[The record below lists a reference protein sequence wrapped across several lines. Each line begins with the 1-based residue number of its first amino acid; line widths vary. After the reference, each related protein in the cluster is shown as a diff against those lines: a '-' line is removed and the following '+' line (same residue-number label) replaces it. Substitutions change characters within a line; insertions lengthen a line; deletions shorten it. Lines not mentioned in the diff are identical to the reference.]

1 MIWTMLAILWLL
13 FALFLCVGLVITRR
27 GARVL
32 GVTFAAG
39 QARSP
44 EVNGVVRTYKIGL
57 AAVFVLM
64 AACSFLL
71 LLPAVGAYAEICAL
85 LLVVID
91 MLLTGLVQ
99 SAARR
104 RLLSLRAEK
113 GWIPPVRTT
122 VTVDLQASRDK
133 IKGAVTPVVVWVC
146 FALSFVPAA
155 VLLAVPELRV
165 NFPLSFALIC
175 PICQLSTVYM
185 YYRMRDLPARQA
197 GTDTA
202 ARTAFAQKSIRI
214 HTASTTAVAVSMTVF
229 WLLFILSV
237 AVLKNIYA
245 ALGAVAL
252 MFAVDMAAAF
262 WQQRKLR
269 QLEDACLDAPEEEAP
284 APEPG
289 YKWGCYYD
297 PADPRIFVPKSVE
310 SLGWTINIG
319 RPVGKVIF
327 AGIFVLIGAVIA
339 AVVWMGTGGFNLTVT
354 DTRIEMDAPAYDLT
368 VARDQ
373 VESVELVD
381 SLPANG
387 TRTNGYGGI
396 TKSYGRFHF
405 DGYGAC
411 MMYVYNDADAYIQL
425 KLTGEDP
432 AYVFLSGETHSDTAA
447 LYEELL
453 QWFEAK

>member
-13 FALFLCVGLVITRR
+13 FALFLCVGLVTTRR

-44 EVNGVVRTYKIGL
+44 EVNRVVCAYKIGL
-57 AAVFVLM
+57 AAVVVLM

-113 GWIPPVRTT
+113 GWIPSARTT
-122 VTVDLQASRDK
+122 VTVDLQVSRDK
-133 IKGAVTPVVVWVC
+133 IKGAVPPAVVWVC

-155 VLLAVPELRV
+155 ALLAVPEWRV
-165 NFPLSFALIC
+165 DFPLPFALIC

-185 YYRMRDLPARQA
+185 YYRMRDLPARQSGA
-197 GTDTA
+197 DHA
-202 ARTAFAQKSIRI
+202 ARTAFAQKIIRI
-214 HTASTTAVAVSMTVF
+214 HTASATAVAVSMAAF

-245 ALGAVAL
+245 ALGAAAL
-252 MFAVDMAAAF
+252 MFAADMAAAF

-269 QLEDACLDAPEEEAP
+269 QLEDTCLDAPDEEVP
-284 APEPG
+284 APEPE
-289 YKWGCYYD
+289 YKWGCYYN

-319 RPVGKVIF
+319 QPAGKAIF

-339 AVVWMGTGGFNLTVT
+339 AVVWMGAGGFDLTVT
-354 DTRIEMDAPAYDLT
+354 DTQIEMDAPAYDLT
-368 VARDQ
+368 VVRDQ
-373 VESVELVD
+373 VESVELID

-396 TKSYGRFHF
+396 SKSYGRFHF

-411 MMYVYNDADAYIQL
+411 MMYVYNDTGVYVQL
-425 KLTGEDP
+425 KLAGDDP
-432 AYVFLSGETHSDTAA
+432 AYVFLSGETQSDTAA
-447 LYEELL
+447 LYEEIL
-453 QWFEAK
+453 QWFKAE